1 MAVFATITH
10 LPAIGGLTLNQQRPT
25 YRFSVKKQEFAL
37 RSSTLVNYLG
47 QFDTLPMRLM
57 VSLPKIQEDNI

>member
-1 MAVFATITH
+1 MAVFATVAR
-10 LPAIGGLTLNQQRPT
+10 LLAIGGPTLNQQRPT
-25 YRFSVKKQEFAL
+25 YRFFVKKQEFAL
-37 RSSTLVNYLG
+37 RSSTLINYLG